1 MKRFNFNQTGGFKL
15 TTETFSGL
23 QDAYSIV
30 EGVARMAGNMA
41 IVSGCEELSNS
52 VVSDGVVLINGELLD
67 FKQGIKI
74 NTVIIKTERIE
85 ERFENGDLKLVTTY
99 RYATFGVSENYFE
112 WAAFHRIT
120 PLNTLEA
127 RLSKLEKAAA
137 PILTKG
143 ALLVWNRPAN
153 EIPEGWEEATEF
165 RGRMPF
171 GYTPADGDFDAVGKT
186 GGSKTH
192 TLSISE
198 LPRHSFKIF
207 GGDGMNTT
215 PIVSNPD
222 ATPAGK
228 GDSPWDNQDW
238 NYTITSSGGEAYAGN
253 TNALG
258 NNQAHNN
265 MSPYRIVLFIRYKG

>member
-112 WAAFHRIT
+112 WSSFRRIT

-171 GYTPADGDFDAVGKT
+171 GYTPSDGDFDAVGKT
-186 GGSKTH
+186 GGAKSH
-192 TLSISE
+192 TLLQE
-198 LPRHSFKIF
+198 EMPVHTH
-207 GGDGMNTT
+207 GYGD
-215 PIVSNPD
+215 IYF
-222 ATPAGK
+222 AE
-228 GDSPWDNQDW
+228 
-238 NYTITSSGGEAYAGN
+238 SGGSVPLPGGRGHNGSTDYDNSGWEINRTTASAGS
-253 TNALG
+253 G
-258 NNQAHNN
+258 RAHNN